1 MSAMITSIFP
11 LTSAGIR
18 APKSWSSSRSSL
30 PMYAANRLA
39 SSTSKPAS
47 CPSWTAL
54 KGKPPL
60 EMPTT
65 SVPLAGEDGISG
77 MRVMRLVIQRSTMSA
92 CVPFSR
98 MLLRKALNDARRSVL
113 DFANP
118 AATSDAKIG
127 LPKGTRSSFA
137 RRTSFRVSRS
147 LRPASTFPALTASV
161 TS

>member
-1 MSAMITSIFP
+1 MMLLRKLDKIRAVNEGVPPLAEAPPGCATVLATRVNATESCSKYGSEKSICFWRSSVTNMSAMITSIFP

-65 SVPLAGEDGISG
+65 SVP
-77 MRVMRLVIQRSTMSA
+77 
-92 CVPFSR
+92 
-98 MLLRKALNDARRSVL
+98 
-113 DFANP
+113 
-118 AATSDAKIG
+118 
-127 LPKGTRSSFA
+127 
-137 RRTSFRVSRS
+137 
-147 LRPASTFPALTASV
+147 
-161 TS
+161 